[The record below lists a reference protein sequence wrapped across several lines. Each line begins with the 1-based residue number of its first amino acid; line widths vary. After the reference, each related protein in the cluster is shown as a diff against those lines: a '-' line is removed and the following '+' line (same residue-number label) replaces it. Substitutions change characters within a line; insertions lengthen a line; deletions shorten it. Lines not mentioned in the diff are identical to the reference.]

1 MNWNSIPGPLRRL
14 AASALAAGA
23 LAGLAPS
30 ATAST
35 VTSSGDLWVR
45 LQESGST
52 LGLRYSIPARKELR
66 LSGARTFAFE
76 TDSRQLRVDGVRVWM
91 NAPTAKI
98 GRHWMVTQTDLN
110 AVLTPLARPAA
121 ALRGARIGVITI
133 DPGHGGKDTGAIGAG
148 GTREKN
154 LTLNVAKRVAARLKQ
169 AGLAV
174 RMTRESDRALEL
186 EDRCVIARQQG
197 CGLFVSLHFNAAAS
211 RVASGVEV
219 HVLSSAGYGS
229 TAVKPRRVGRRTA
242 WAGHRHAAGSLL
254 LAYQVQKAMVTRL
267 GETDRGVR
275 RSNFAV
281 LRDASFPAILVEC
294 GFLSHSATE
303 KKLKTDAQLDRIAA
317 AITEGI
323 LAHVRAVK
331 AAQLTK

>member
-1 MNWNSIPGPLRRL
+1 MNCRSRPGPLRRF
-14 AASALAAGA
+14 AACVLAAGA
-23 LAGLAPS
+23 LGGFAPAAPAGP
-30 ATAST
+30 
-35 VTSSGDLWVR
+35 VTSGGDQWVR
-45 LQESGST
+45 LQDSGKAI
-52 LGLRYSIPARKELR
+52 GLRYSVPARKEIR
-66 LSGARTFAFE
+66 LSGARTFSFE
-76 TDSRQLRVDGVRVWM
+76 TDSRQVRVDGVRVWM

-98 GRHWMVTQTDLN
+98 GRHWMVTRTDWDS
-110 AVLTPLARPAA
+110 VLTPLARPGT
-121 ALRGARIGVITI
+121 ALRGARIGVITL
-133 DPGHGGKDTGAIGAG
+133 DAGHGGNDTGAIGAG

-154 LTLNVAKRVAARLKQ
+154 LTLNVANRVAARLRQ
-169 AGLAV
+169 AGLTV
-174 RMTRESDRALEL
+174 RMTRESDRTLEL
-186 EDRCVIARQQG
+186 EDRCVLARRQG

-211 RVASGVEV
+211 RAASGVEV

-229 TAVKPRRVGRRTA
+229 TAATPRRVGRRIA
-242 WAGHRHAAGSLL
+242 QPGHRYATPSLL

-294 GFLSHSATE
+294 GFLSHPATE
-303 KKLKTDAQLDRIAA
+303 KKLKTDAHLDRIAA

-331 AAQLTK
+331 AAQLAQ